1 VTDPTPRPWPEGLGD
16 ATLNWQFSEGTS
28 SSTTVNASG
37 TVIQHFHVVD
47 FAYGASGRL
56 EGQWIF
62 STPQSVTTVTLH
74 AFQGPD
80 SCEVRGTA
88 EWAPL

>member
-1 VTDPTPRPWPEGLGD
+1 M
-16 ATLNWQFSEGTS
+16 FSEGTS
-28 SSTTVNASG
+28 SATTVNASG
-37 TVIQHFHVVD
+37 TSISHLGST
-47 FAYGASGRL
+47 ALNYGGSGRL

-62 STPQSVTTVTLH
+62 SNGGITTVNLH

-88 EWAPL
+88 LWAPN